1 MWGQT
6 MIPANLQS
14 TANQLCLLLGKE
26 KYAHAKQILISADGG
41 RSKYKRVKFWKTSH
55 QKFVN
60 ESILALYQ
68 R

>member
-1 MWGQT
+1 MATRRRISYFLEFVFHKIKGLEMWGQT

-41 RSKYKRVKFWKTSH
+41 RSKY
-55 QKFVN
+55 
-60 ESILALYQ
+60 
-68 R
+68 